1 MILMSELPRIPF
13 DMPDTWMVKESC
25 PSKSDLAVYENP
37 EPSNFT
43 WPDCGGEMSFAVS
56 MVTRLWRRPRM
67 QLWPLSVRM
76 VQSTASDFS
85 SEERRVVRTHA
96 SPSAGRTNSVGLV
109 CGLAFGPTE
118 TMILMSELPRIP
130 FDMPDTWMVK
140 ESCPSKSDL
149 AVYENPEP
157 SNFTWPD
164 CGGEMSFAVS
174 MVTRLWRR
182 PRMQLWPLSVRTVQ
196 STASDFS

>member
-76 VQSTASDFS
+76 VQSKIGRASCR
-85 SEERRVVRTHA
+85 EKATIRAHA
-96 SPSAGRTNSVGLV
+96 SPIARQTSSIGLV
-109 CGLAFGPTE
+109 CGLAFGSTE

-130 FDMPDTWMVK
+130 FDMPDTWRVK
-140 ESCPSKSDL
+140 EYCPSKSDL
-149 AVYENPEP
+149 GVYENHEP
-157 SNFTWPD
+157 SNFTSPD
-164 CGGEMSFAVS
+164 CGEEMSFAVS

-182 PRMQLWPLSVRTVQ
+182 PRMQLWPLSVRMVQ
-196 STASDFS
+196 S

>member
-43 WPDCGGEMSFAVS
+43 WPDCGGEM
-56 MVTRLWRRPRM
+56 T
-67 QLWPLSVRM
+67 
-76 VQSTASDFS
+76 
-85 SEERRVVRTHA
+85 
-96 SPSAGRTNSVGLV
+96 
-109 CGLAFGPTE
+109 
-118 TMILMSELPRIP
+118 
-130 FDMPDTWMVK
+130 
-140 ESCPSKSDL
+140 
-149 AVYENPEP
+149 
-157 SNFTWPD
+157 
-164 CGGEMSFAVS
+164 FAVS

-196 STASDFS
+196 SQHPISVDTENQPLGRTRLQVLVEQIPTGVQARLHLKTTSFVSLSYCFCYKRKLQSRSARPLNGYVV

>member
-1 MILMSELPRIPF
+1 
-13 DMPDTWMVKESC
+13 
-25 PSKSDLAVYENP
+25 
-37 EPSNFT
+37 SNFT

-76 VQSTASDFS
+76 VQSTASDFKIGRAS
-85 SEERRVVRTHA
+85 CMETHA
-96 SPSAGRTNSVGLV
+96 TPTAGRTNTEELV

-130 FDMPDTWMVK
+130 FNMPDTWRVK

-157 SNFTWPD
+157 SNFTSPD
-164 CGGEMSFAVS
+164 CGEEMSFAVS

-182 PRMQLWPLSVRTVQ
+182 PRMQLWPLSVRMVQ